1 MQISRI
7 KKLEILLNTKNQKKL
22 EIIKTGADHLW
33 ALKSRA
39 ILQVVNI
46 DESENSRHHTDQIEL
61 QFVYQFWPWFS
72 SLVKISFIITIT
84 QSTHRANSVNLKCIS
99 FTVTTNP
106 EKKGHHINLALYVG
120 CDD

>member
-61 QFVYQFWPWFS
+61 QFVYQF
-72 SLVKISFIITIT
+72 
-84 QSTHRANSVNLKCIS
+84 
-99 FTVTTNP
+99 
-106 EKKGHHINLALYVG
+106 
-120 CDD
+120 